1 MSEEDLQRQIDDLKK
16 EIEELKDFIN
26 SLYNMIADDDEPEEY
41 QGGIEIGRYN
51 T

>member
-1 MSEEDLQRQIDDLKK
+1 MSEENLQKQIDDLK
-16 EIEELKDFIN
+16 EEVAELKEFIN
-26 SLYNMIADDDEPEEY
+26 SLYNMVVDKDEPEEY